1 MLGQTS
7 DVAVGIVSL
16 FISLGLYFLPTIVAL
31 SRRGPNSGSV
41 TLINLLLGW
50 TVIGWLVALAMAVK
64 PKHPQLPD
72 LPRPPRGA
80 FPRSDHGRKPGLAQ
94 SREPEASEIEVNATL
109 PEGEMQASTRATSS
123 AATPPPPAWTVA
135 SPVDHEQDPID
146 YAADLLFE
154 AHARGV
160 IDATT
165 RARLEKL
172 LDERRP
178 RAQVSPRVFGN
189 EDSFGRC
196 QERPPRGRRLDASP
210 EAGSRRGLEMERG
223 RRRPTQESGEECGG
237 NRYRMALV

>member
-94 SREPEASEIEVNATL
+94 SREPAAGSSGPARRSRRVWTSRPL
-109 PEGEMQASTRATSS
+109 PGPGPR
-123 AATPPPPAWTVA
+123 
-135 SPVDHEQDPID
+135 SPSG
-146 YAADLLFE
+146 DL
-154 AHARGV
+154 
-160 IDATT
+160 
-165 RARLEKL
+165 
-172 LDERRP
+172 
-178 RAQVSPRVFGN
+178 
-189 EDSFGRC
+189 
-196 QERPPRGRRLDASP
+196 GRRLPPSRFPRGCPWRLHQRSSRRRLPHGRA
-210 EAGSRRGLEMERG
+210 AGS
-223 RRRPTQESGEECGG
+223 SGPARSLSRISPCT
-237 NRYRMALV
+237 

>member
-7 DVAVGIVSL
+7 DIPVGIVSL
-16 FISLGLYFLPTIVAL
+16 FISLALYFLPTIVAL

-123 AATPPPPAWTVA
+123 AATPPPPAWT
-135 SPVDHEQDPID
+135 
-146 YAADLLFE
+146 AA
-154 AHARGV
+154 
-160 IDATT
+160 
-165 RARLEKL
+165 
-172 LDERRP
+172 P
-178 RAQVSPRVFGN
+178 
-189 EDSFGRC
+189 
-196 QERPPRGRRLDASP
+196 PPRPSP
-210 EAGSRRGLEMERG
+210 EAPGWGWGAPPPPEPVSSGLPLAPPPAFVAEAPPSRTRSWLERT
-223 RRRPTQESGEECGG
+223 R
-237 NRYRMALV
+237 ALVVSDLPLHGLVYLGV